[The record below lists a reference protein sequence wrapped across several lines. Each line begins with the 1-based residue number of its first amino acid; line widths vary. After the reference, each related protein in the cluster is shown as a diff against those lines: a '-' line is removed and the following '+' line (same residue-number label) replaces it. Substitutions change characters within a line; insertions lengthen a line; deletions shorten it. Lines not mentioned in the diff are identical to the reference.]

1 MSLYLI
7 NITVHVLAAFV
18 WLGGLFFLGLM
29 APTLRRIEPA
39 ALRAELFSKI
49 GTQFRSV
56 GWVAIGL
63 LLVTGVLNLHFGGVL
78 TAEMLGSGAFWDS
91 AYGRTL
97 AWKIFAVTGI
107 VVGSALH
114 DFVYGPRASRAEVGS
129 AEAHL
134 LRRRASWIAR
144 VNALFGLILLIA
156 AIRLARGI

>member
-1 MSLYLI
+1 
-7 NITVHVLAAFV
+7 
-18 WLGGLFFLGLM
+18 
-29 APTLRRIEPA
+29 
-39 ALRAELFSKI
+39 
-49 GTQFRSV
+49 V

-78 TAEMLGSGAFWDS
+78 HGETLGSAAFWDS
-91 AYGRTL
+91 AYGRAL
-97 AWKIFAVTGI
+97 AWKLVAVTGI

-129 AEAHL
+129 PEAQA

-156 AIRLARGI
+156 AIRLTRGI